1 MKVTYKAKGFEISQE
16 CGGYPEAFGF
26 VGDCE
31 QAFGMTK
38 CGNCQSENISPIH
51 RKAKGYDFYEWKC
64 GECHH
69 SLRFGLTIEDHV
81 LFPKRK
87 SDNGEWL
94 PNGGWAKNE
103 YQIGG
108 PQNGQ
113 QTQQKPAARTAAP
126 PAPF

>member
-1 MKVTYKAKGFEISQE
+1 MLVTYKAQGFEISQE

-31 QAFGMTK
+31 QAFGVAA
-38 CGNCQSENISPIH
+38 CGNCQSEDISPVH

-64 GECHH
+64 GACHH
-69 SLRFGLTIEDHV
+69 SLRFGLTKEDHV

-94 PNGGWAKNE
+94 PNGGWVKND
-103 YQIGG
+103 YQ
-108 PQNGQ
+108 QENGQ
-113 QTQQKPAARTAAP
+113 QTQQRSAPRSSQPAA
-126 PAPF
+126 PF